1 MWLLKDLVAAIE
13 QNSIQS
19 IERREII
26 MAQGFIRKGMIWKNP
41 VAVNPENSRENN
53 LIDCSGLLKYH
64 SEVPLGGCP
73 TTCIFVSKWGMER
86 RHDRHSRFRL
96 RGGKLRRESRKASK
110 YWIPAFAG
118 MTEELL
124 SPPVSIEEVVLK
136 GVVGES
142 HRGDLKCQLDR
153 VS

>member
-1 MWLLKDLVAAIE
+1 M
-13 QNSIQS
+13 
-19 IERREII
+19 
-26 MAQGFIRKGMIWKNP
+26 
-41 VAVNPENSRENN
+41 
-53 LIDCSGLLKYH
+53 
-64 SEVPLGGCP
+64 
-73 TTCIFVSKWGMER
+73 SKWGMER
-86 RHDRHSRFRL
+86 RDDRHSRLRL

-142 HRGDLKCQLDR
+142 HRGDLNCQLDR